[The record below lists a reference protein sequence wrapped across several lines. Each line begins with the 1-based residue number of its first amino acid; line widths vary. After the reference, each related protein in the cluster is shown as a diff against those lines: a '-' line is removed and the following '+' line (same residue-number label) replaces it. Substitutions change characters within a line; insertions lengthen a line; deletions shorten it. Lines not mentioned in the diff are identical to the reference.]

1 MHSKHASTFL
11 PCLASWAEAA
21 EGSQLN
27 DLTIVQFKDVGAC
40 MMALP
45 EKLSC
50 EPVHRLVTQNC
61 LVAHGTATRLHEK

>member
-1 MHSKHASTFL
+1 MYSKHASTFL
-11 PCLASWAEAA
+11 PRLASWAEAA

-27 DLTIVQFKDVGAC
+27 DLTILQFKDVGAC

-50 EPVHRLVTQNC
+50 EPVHRLKYTKLSC
-61 LVAHGTATRLHEK
+61 CAWYRHAIA